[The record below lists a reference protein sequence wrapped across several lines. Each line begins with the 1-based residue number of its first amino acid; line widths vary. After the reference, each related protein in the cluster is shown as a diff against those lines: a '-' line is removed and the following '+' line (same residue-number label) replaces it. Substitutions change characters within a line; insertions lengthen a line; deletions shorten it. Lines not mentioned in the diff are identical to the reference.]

1 MHGDHG
7 WGQQGTI
14 EYGRQR
20 YLAWPA
26 AGPRGP
32 QRGRQSPPAARGR
45 VPAPA
50 CAPPP
55 FIKACSHFIV
65 FPGGRSPSVFPPSPI
80 KRALAQAHILG
91 PGRPLNFLG
100 RGGRRFAAGAIKVE
114 LPPLR
119 CVKLWGLRILRSLRR
134 QLRKNTCDTATQL
147 QAHLTL
153 TRTFNACCLLQ
164 HGAKL
169 LRGEG
174 PKLLPPLVSDLAD
187 RCMPESRERTRAH
200 MSPSSNT

>member
-1 MHGDHG
+1 MGVSDI
-7 WGQQGTI
+7 WR
-14 EYGRQR
+14 GRQR
-20 YLAWPA
+20 GPA
-26 AGPRGP
+26 ARSAA
-32 QRGRQSPPAARGR
+32 GRAPPAARGR
-45 VPAPA
+45 VAAPA

-80 KRALAQAHILG
+80 KRALAQAHVLG

-100 RGGRRFAAGAIKVE
+100 RGGRRFAGIKVQ
-114 LPPLR
+114 LLPLR
-119 CVKLWGLRILRSLRR
+119 CVKLWGLRILRSLWR

-169 LRGEG
+169 LRGDG
-174 PKLLPPLVSDLAD
+174 PKLRPPLVSDLAD
-187 RCMPESRERTRAH
+187 RCMPESRESTTAH
-200 MSPSSNT
+200 RGQ